1 MINTRADEMRADLH
15 KLLFLSLVPVFLNL
29 FDITNVLELK
39 YSFVTQISVL
49 FKVRCLRYVPFDDHI
64 LCILKKKN
72 WMEIIIVHKY
82 SLFNFRRTFYF
93 IILHE
98 PILTT
103 TFCPHTT
110 HINSQQLYDLQ
121 DVYT

>member
-1 MINTRADEMRADLH
+1 MVIGLVTFMLDTAIIDRRTIIIYIILKLINTRADEMRADLH

-64 LCILKKKN
+64 LCILKKKKLDGN
-72 WMEIIIVHKY
+72 NYRAQIFLIQ
-82 SLFNFRRTFYF
+82 F
-93 IILHE
+93 
-98 PILTT
+98 
-103 TFCPHTT
+103 
-110 HINSQQLYDLQ
+110 
-121 DVYT
+121 